1 MSYMDMQ
8 DRFWEI
14 MAKKLA
20 GEASAKELEELE
32 AILRRD
38 PELHYPLQ
46 TISDLWFQQGPETE
60 DINGPYER
68 HLARM
73 KNLGIGLPEVR
84 PAAPETE
91 GLESELPTGHKPF
104 RVVKM
109 ISWSAAAML
118 LLIAGWYLFIKE
130 SHPPSSVKAPLLA
143 NNNEVSTKNGS
154 KTNIMLPDGTQ
165 VWLNAGSKLTYG
177 KDFGTELREVTLS
190 GEAFF
195 DVVKDTAHPFVIHA
209 RNIDIRV
216 LGTAFN
222 VKSYPEDKTT
232 ETSLIR
238 GRVEINIHNR
248 PAEKIILQP
257 NEKLIVAAEPD
268 SIKSSPK
275 PALVSAT
282 PPPRVVLSDVQYD
295 EQESVIVETSWMD
308 NKLIFRDESF
318 ADLAVRLERWYGVEF
333 VFTDPKL
340 AALRFTGTFKGESL
354 QVALRALKITGN
366 FDYRIEQNT
375 VIISPEKNR

>member
-1 MSYMDMQ
+1 
-8 DRFWEI
+8 
-14 MAKKLA
+14 
-20 GEASAKELEELE
+20 
-32 AILRRD
+32 
-38 PELHYPLQ
+38 
-46 TISDLWFQQGPETE
+46 
-60 DINGPYER
+60 
-68 HLARM
+68 
-73 KNLGIGLPEVR
+73 
-84 PAAPETE
+84 
-91 GLESELPTGHKPF
+91 
-104 RVVKM
+104 
-109 ISWSAAAML
+109 
-118 LLIAGWYLFIKE
+118 
-130 SHPPSSVKAPLLA
+130 
-143 NNNEVSTKNGS
+143 
-154 KTNIMLPDGTQ
+154 MLPDGTQ